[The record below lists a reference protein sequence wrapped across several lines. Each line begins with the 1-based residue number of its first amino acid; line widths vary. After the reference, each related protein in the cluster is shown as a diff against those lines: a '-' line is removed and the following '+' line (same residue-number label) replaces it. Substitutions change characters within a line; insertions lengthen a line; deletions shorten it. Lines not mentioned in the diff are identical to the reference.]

1 MSEGAKSVFLW
12 WWIHT
17 GALGSAVLG
26 QGRKSGHAAKTGA
39 KTQGEERF
47 LVPLSASAC
56 LLRGHPCREAG
67 LQQGDADPHP

>member
-1 MSEGAKSVFLW
+1 
-12 WWIHT
+12 
-17 GALGSAVLG
+17 LG